1 MSEEIHEISA
11 SAAAANL
18 QVGMHPEKSEIS
30 VCNEVD
36 RILTAKRVLNK
47 FDYSWSDLAYG
58 DSF

>member
-11 SAAAANL
+11 NAVAVNL
-18 QVGMHPEKSEIS
+18 LLGMHTEKSEIS

-58 DSF
+58 VSF